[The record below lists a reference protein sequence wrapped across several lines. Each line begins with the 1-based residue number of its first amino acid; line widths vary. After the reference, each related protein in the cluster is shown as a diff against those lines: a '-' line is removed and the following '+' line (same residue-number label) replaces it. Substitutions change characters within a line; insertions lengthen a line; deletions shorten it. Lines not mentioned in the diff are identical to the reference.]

1 MSKTARW
8 RSAALPI
15 ASTALVLALAG
26 PAAASAPAA
35 ATATTT
41 ATTTAPD
48 AAADSKPDAAGPR
61 VPATS
66 THRPVG
72 TTSARLVDR
81 DRPDPWRPDT
91 PSRELMVTFWY
102 PTDSGR
108 GAHAPYLSP
117 ELSAALYGTDAPA
130 GVRTGAVAGA
140 RPAPGRHPL
149 VLLSPGFG
157 LSRTTLTALG
167 EELAARGYAVAA
179 VDHTYETLVEF
190 PGGRIEPCLVCGREG
205 TDPDFGAT
213 ASRVR
218 AADLRFVIDR
228 LTAPGGRGPVRGLA
242 VDPGRIA
249 AVGHSLG
256 GAAALEAMA
265 EDRRI
270 RAAANLDGSVWI
282 PPTGLRSRPVLLFS
296 AQLGG
301 SPGATG
307 NWEDTWKQLT
317 GPRYWV
323 DLPTAGHLS
332 FSDEHWV
339 VDALGS
345 RDQLPADSG
354 PDLFGTVRGE
364 RALAATR
371 AYLGAFLD
379 RHLLGR
385 PAPLLDRPSRAFP
398 EVRFAK

>member
-41 ATTTAPD
+41 AADPAPD
-48 AAADSKPDAAGPR
+48 AAAGARPEAAGPR

-102 PTDSGR
+102 PTDSVR

-117 ELSAALYGTDAPA
+117 ELSTALYGGPEPA
-130 GVRTGAVAGA
+130 GVRTGAVDGA

-213 ASRVR
+213 ASRAR

-228 LTAPGGRGPVRGLA
+228 LTAPGGRGPVRGLT
-242 VDPGRIA
+242 VDAGRIA

-307 NWEDTWKQLT
+307 NWEDTWKRLT

-354 PDLFGTVRGE
+354 PDLFGSVRGD

-385 PAPLLDRPSRAFP
+385 AAPLLDRPSRAFP

>member
-41 ATTTAPD
+41 AADPAPD
-48 AAADSKPDAAGPR
+48 AAADPAPEAAGPR

-102 PTDSGR
+102 PTDSVR

-117 ELSAALYGTDAPA
+117 ELSTALYGGTEPA
-130 GVRTGAVAGA
+130 GVRTGAVDGA

-213 ASRVR
+213 ASRAR

-228 LTAPGGRGPVRGLA
+228 LTAPGGRGPVRGLT
-242 VDPGRIA
+242 VDAGRIA

-307 NWEDTWKQLT
+307 NWEDTWKRLT

-354 PDLFGTVRGE
+354 PDLFGSVRGD

-385 PAPLLDRPSRAFP
+385 AAPLLDRPSRAFP

>member
-26 PAAASAPAA
+26 PATASAPAA

-41 ATTTAPD
+41 AADPAPD
-48 AAADSKPDAAGPR
+48 AAAGARPEAAGPR

-102 PTDSGR
+102 PTDSVR

-117 ELSAALYGTDAPA
+117 ELSTALYGGTEPA
-130 GVRTGAVAGA
+130 GVRTGAVDGA

-213 ASRVR
+213 ASRAR

-228 LTAPGGRGPVRGLA
+228 LTAPGGRGPVRGLT
-242 VDPGRIA
+242 VDAGRIA

-307 NWEDTWKQLT
+307 NWEDTWKRLT

-354 PDLFGTVRGE
+354 PDLFGSVRGD

-385 PAPLLDRPSRAFP
+385 AAPLLDRPSRAFP

>member
-41 ATTTAPD
+41 ATTATD

-102 PTDSGR
+102 PTDSAR

-117 ELSAALYGTDAPA
+117 ELSTALYGTDAPA

-213 ASRVR
+213 ASRAR

-249 AVGHSLG
+249 AAGHSLG
-256 GAAALEAMA
+256 GAAALEAMG

-270 RAAANLDGSVWI
+270 RAAANLDGTVWI

-307 NWEDTWKQLT
+307 NWEDSWKRLT

>member
-41 ATTTAPD
+41 AADPAPD
-48 AAADSKPDAAGPR
+48 AAAGARPEAAGPR

-102 PTDSGR
+102 PTDSVR

-117 ELSAALYGTDAPA
+117 ELSTALYGGTEPA
-130 GVRTGAVAGA
+130 GVRTGAVDGA
-140 RPAPGRHPL
+140 RPSPGRHPL

-213 ASRVR
+213 ASRAR

-228 LTAPGGRGPVRGLA
+228 LTSPGGRGPVRGLT

-307 NWEDTWKQLT
+307 NWEDTWKRLT

-354 PDLFGTVRGE
+354 PDLFGSVRGD

-385 PAPLLDRPSRAFP
+385 AAPLLDRPSRAFP

>member
-41 ATTTAPD
+41 APESAPETAPD
-48 AAADSKPDAAGPR
+48 ARPDAAGPR

-66 THRPVG
+66 TNRPVG

-102 PTDSGR
+102 PTDSAR
-108 GAHAPYLSP
+108 GAHAPYLSK
-117 ELSAALYGTDAPA
+117 ELSTALYGTDAPA

-167 EELAARGYAVAA
+167 EELAARGYAVAV

-213 ASRVR
+213 ASRAR

-249 AVGHSLG
+249 AAGHSLG
-256 GAAALEAMA
+256 GAAALEAMG

-270 RAAANLDGSVWI
+270 RAAANLDGTVWI

-307 NWEDTWKQLT
+307 NWEDSWKRLT

-323 DLPTAGHLS
+323 DLPAAGHLS